1 MSDHLGFDFP
11 AMTAQGNDTG
21 LPEFYAMVMTPLP
34 LPEAPSRSDEPSPLE
49 VHYEYIHRLI
59 EAGKVLLIG
68 PCMQEVRRPGDAPVP
83 PGIAILRVASRAEAD
98 EIAHNEPFHTMG
110 WRHNEV
116 MAWTVKF
123 GSLIPTLRD
132 YLNS

>member
-1 MSDHLGFDFP
+1 MSNDQGFDFH
-11 AMTAQGNDTG
+11 AMTTQGNDTG
-21 LPEFYAMVMTPLP
+21 LPLLYAMVMTPLP
-34 LPEAPSRSDEPSPLE
+34 LAEAPGGPVEPSPLE

-68 PCMQEVRRPGDAPVP
+68 PCTQEPPRPGDAPVP

-98 EIAHNEPFHTMG
+98 EIAHNEPFHKMG
-110 WRHNEV
+110 WRHNQV

-123 GSLIPTLRD
+123 GSLIPTMRD
-132 YLNS
+132 YLKS